1 MSQPAQVTSRAD
13 WDDVVGAIAETVD
26 DIRDIA
32 AEFRQRSADMRG
44 EQTVTDP
51 DHARDIE
58 DQQLDDDRR
67 RDEELDAQYDG
78 TADGRYDTDLDA
90 S

>member
-44 EQTVTDP
+44 SRP
-51 DHARDIE
+51 
-58 DQQLDDDRR
+58 
-67 RDEELDAQYDG
+67 
-78 TADGRYDTDLDA
+78 
-90 S
+90 